1 MKINMDDF
9 RVIPGYERYLASR
22 FGHIHVRE
30 NLNML
35 AEMFSN
41 GYMYVRLEDNF
52 IRTRHSRRKNQ
63 AGVMIKLGG
72 KRTYKLFRVHQLVGL
87 AWLDNPENKP
97 IVNHLDG
104 NGMNNHI
111 SNLEYATESENSQHA
126 YDNGLNQCGSACR
139 IRDYDTGEVLHF
151 PTISSAKH
159 HMGVP
164 INTMTSQLTPARFG
178 VLLVGKYEFRL
189 DGDDRPWFYET
200 HTRKV
205 EARYWITVEYPDGSK
220 KELFTLEDI
229 KNIFQ
234 IPTNSD
240 SIPTII
246 EKLAIKHPELKFNV
260 RDSADEDIYA
270 DIRAYQRKKKAKVWC
285 YDLEMKKEFVFD
297 NVNEAAVFFGVND
310 VRMRTLLMNIR
321 AWRERYLFAFH
332 RDTEKIRL
340 LKGMH
345 DVDVGPERNS
355 SNCGNVS
362 ETDDNT
368 TACSKETSTPS
379 E

>member
-1 MKINMDDF
+1 
-9 RVIPGYERYLASR
+9 
-22 FGHIHVRE
+22 
-30 NLNML
+30 
-35 AEMFSN
+35 
-41 GYMYVRLEDNF
+41 
-52 IRTRHSRRKNQ
+52 
-63 AGVMIKLGG
+63 MIKLGG

-111 SNLEYATESENSQHA
+111 SNLEYATESENVQHA

-189 DGDDRPWFYET
+189 DGDDRPWFYEN

-220 KELFTLEDI
+220 KELFALEDI
-229 KNIFQ
+229 KSIFQ

-246 EKLAIKHPELKFNV
+246 EKLAIKHPELKFSV

-285 YDLEMKKEFVFD
+285 YDLEMKKELVFD

-362 ETDDNT
+362 EVDDT
-368 TACSKETSTPS
+368 TTTCSKETSTPS